1 MVYRHFRI
9 SIRPKRYNFSWWNKL
24 NMTCWGEIPNYAPAK
39 DTNSQRST
47 PQNLPSISVISVWRT
62 KTSIHKVARHVYTHF
77 TPTSV
82 SAAKY
87 QTQKR
92 RYNIIPNRVW
102 PRLQLFWL
110 RNTRMEALPNAWT
123 GSHSAPASM
132 HLYQHILAPNGAP
145 SFKKFK
151 TDDEISLYRVI
162 YHGSADRIDHFDF
175 CTRVSCL
182 LLIAWLQI

>member
-1 MVYRHFRI
+1 M
-9 SIRPKRYNFSWWNKL
+9 
-24 NMTCWGEIPNYAPAK
+24 
-39 DTNSQRST
+39 
-47 PQNLPSISVISVWRT
+47 WRT

-132 HLYQHILAPNGAP
+132 HLYQHINTEWRSIIQEIQNWRRNLSISGNKSRISRPNWPLWFFAYEFHVCYWLLDCKSSMINPDSKVHGANMGP
-145 SFKKFK
+145 IWVRK
-151 TDDEISLYRVI
+151 DLGGPHV
-162 YHGSADRIDHFDF
+162 GPMNVAM
-175 CTRVSCL
+175 L
-182 LLIAWLQI
+182 LFI